1 MILRIG
7 VPFFIDRFVMHPKA
21 IGIGERDREACFS
34 FQKIL

>member
-21 IGIGERDREACFS
+21 IAIGERD
-34 FQKIL
+34 